1 MKWAR
6 LTRIGGFVAVLV
18 VGWLYIH
25 GFEQQLFANQE
36 SSCHSGNV
44 VRFVTHDIAEATIE
58 ARTEAAKA
66 ATGHER
72 AVDLKDAARYTRDKN
87 LLEHVP
93 FGKPNGERNCAKAVQ
108 R

>member
-1 MKWAR
+1 MRWAPAAR
-6 LTRIGGFVAVLV
+6 VAGFVAVLLV
-18 VGWLYIH
+18 AWLYIH

-66 ATGHER
+66 STGHER
-72 AVDLKDAARYTRDKN
+72 AIDLKDAARYTRDKN

-93 FGKPNGERNCAKAVQ
+93 YGQPNGTRDCTKAVK